1 MEAVTQKEMCCGVV
15 GCDKP
20 RRTYKGRV
28 YSRLCTT
35 HMGRKRRHGG
45 TEAYAKKPGPQLSRK
60 NSAWIS
66 TSGYLRTMFYGVE
79 SYVHRLVWALTYGPI
94 PNGYDVHH
102 KDENRLN
109 NAIENL
115 EAMPAPEHHRL
126 HRAKSRRGVRR
137 TARTIRCAN
146 PKAVSARGAGIGH
159 DYNYRQ
165 QAHASPVAE
174 RE

>member
-1 MEAVTQKEMCCGVV
+1 MPRLEMLKGYVRTFRPVQTGGQVEAVTQKEMCCGVV

-35 HMGRKRRHGG
+35 HTSRKQRHGG

-94 PNGYDVHH
+94 PDGYDVHH

-126 HRAKSRRGVRR
+126 HRAKSRKECGEL
-137 TARTIRCAN
+137 
-146 PKAVSARGAGIGH
+146 SAL
-159 DYNYRQ
+159 
-165 QAHASPVAE
+165 
-174 RE
+174 